1 MTPFPEI
8 IRGFPRFPGLRD
20 REKQHLEALQ

>member
-1 MTPFPEI
+1 MTPFPEDF
-8 IRGFPRFPGLRD
+8 RGFPRFPGLRD